1 MPRNPN
7 TTYEKVAHFLS
18 TSDKPRTIADIDAA
32 GITTKATLYRLLID
46 RELKAKGI
54 VDVPMQAKIHGIYS
68 VGKFYPAFYVYADP
82 ATQEIAATHAHL
94 AKKRDEL
101 VDATATLSSV
111 VKEAP
116 VLDDIEKSVLSA
128 LKKHREEYAKDE
140 VLEHNF
146 KQFPDS
152 AEHYYETLERVKEIA
167 SVDLVKFRTLILSMF
182 VSSFNAEEGD

>member
-68 VGKFYPAFYVYADP
+68 VGNFYPAYYVYADP

-111 VKEAP
+111 VKEG
-116 VLDDIEKSVLSA
+116 VILDDIEKRILSVVKQHRKDINNDA
-128 LKKHREEYAKDE
+128 LLAD
-140 VLEHNF
+140 NF
-146 KQFPDS
+146 TKIPQS
-152 AEHYYETLERVKEIA
+152 AERYHETLETVKEITSA
-167 SVDLVKFRTLILSMF
+167 DIVRFRTLILSMF
-182 VSSFNAEEGD
+182 VSSFNAEETD